1 MNPLTPEI
9 YEALLEEDKRK
20 RLPIENEDISYLD
33 SLLTTDPTLHKKI
46 NEDISYVDSL
56 LTTGVDN

>member
-20 RLPIENEDISYLD
+20 RLPIEDKEVSYLD
-33 SLLTTDPTLHKKI
+33 SLLTTDPTLLEKI

>member
-20 RLPIENEDISYLD
+20 RLPIEDEDVSY
-33 SLLTTDPTLHKKI
+33 I
-46 NEDISYVDSL
+46 DSL